1 MKQYSRW
8 ALLAM
13 LPLSG
18 LLVLSLPHTHR
29 LTPEKPV
36 RQNVLIRLKTGVR
49 NMANVQIL
57 IGGAAVNVPVT
68 TVGGGAPSLPGPAS
82 SNQFQVANQGTVLV
96 PAQAFPASG
105 ASITA
110 NGLTLTNTGA
120 TTTLGSNTFP
130 VLSIQALAA
139 AAGVGYTLNETAPS
153 SITNAFGLFDVVAGP
168 PAVPAAPTTSN
179 VTQTSVQVA
188 IPTLAGGATFYNLQR
203 AQDNAGSPGAWVT
216 LQSAVTPAATYPDTS
231 LSPVTGYYYR
241 LQGVNTV
248 GTTPGAATP
257 IITTPAIVRT
267 SSMARPSNLQS
278 VYYSPEAPNA
288 PGTIVLPAKRLPN
301 FQLQTKPNIPNKAVK
316 YPGSKATT
324 AMQLGQEQSDSTYN
338 AAADYNLLALILSSV
353 LGKPA
358 APTALGGG
366 AYQWTWNVSPTAP
379 LPPPS
384 TLSMDNGSA
393 RGGER
398 FGYGVFSALQMKWS
412 EQDAALSGNM
422 FGQQVIRDI
431 GPQMLVA
438 TNPAGVTEMPVAA
451 IMPKSVGAWLSTDS
465 GNNFNRMQKDLDG
478 ELRINNIWKPVYHVN
493 DLNAS
498 YDDVAEQMPD
508 LGLTLTVEEGSEAD
522 TFMSRLY
529 AGQPVYAGFK
539 TTGPV
544 IANVGGININYLL
557 KVNLPAFVSK
567 PDPGDKSGV
576 FGNAFSFDCA
586 HDNVFGLIQ
595 VSLINVLGSL

>member
-1 MKQYSRW
+1 
-8 ALLAM
+8 
-13 LPLSG
+13 
-18 LLVLSLPHTHR
+18 
-29 LTPEKPV
+29 
-36 RQNVLIRLKTGVR
+36 
-49 NMANVQIL
+49 
-57 IGGAAVNVPVT
+57 
-68 TVGGGAPSLPGPAS
+68 
-82 SNQFQVANQGTVLV
+82 
-96 PAQAFPASG
+96 
-105 ASITA
+105 
-110 NGLTLTNTGA
+110 
-120 TTTLGSNTFP
+120 
-130 VLSIQALAA
+130 
-139 AAGVGYTLNETAPS
+139 
-153 SITNAFGLFDVVAGP
+153 
-168 PAVPAAPTTSN
+168 
-179 VTQTSVQVA
+179 
-188 IPTLAGGATFYNLQR
+188 
-203 AQDNAGSPGAWVT
+203 
-216 LQSAVTPAATYPDTS
+216 
-231 LSPVTGYYYR
+231 
-241 LQGVNTV
+241 
-248 GTTPGAATP
+248 
-257 IITTPAIVRT
+257 
-267 SSMARPSNLQS
+267 
-278 VYYSPEAPNA
+278 
-288 PGTIVLPAKRLPN
+288 
-301 FQLQTKPNIPNKAVK
+301 
-316 YPGSKATT
+316 
-324 AMQLGQEQSDSTYN
+324 
-338 AAADYNLLALILSSV
+338 
-353 LGKPA
+353 
-358 APTALGGG
+358 
-366 AYQWTWNVSPTAP
+366 
-379 LPPPS
+379 
-384 TLSMDNGSA
+384 
-393 RGGER
+393 
-398 FGYGVFSALQMKWS
+398 MKWS